1 MSGTGRKTE
10 TSNKAASNSKVSN
23 QAKATGESG
32 DLMAEVLAE
41 MKQMRRDISER
52 LDKFEETIKDVR
64 EELRASGQRMDE
76 AEQRVS
82 DLEDRSIR
90 TDKLLAYILRK
101 QHRLEAHCEDIENR
115 ARRSNLRIYGV
126 KEGTEGSE
134 NMRDFTEKLLKT
146 ALGINADE
154 DLGIERAHRS
164 LVSKSA
170 SNAPRSIIV
179 KFLHFQTKQRILFNC
194 WNKKDVEYEGSQIR
208 MDNDYSATV
217 QRRRM
222 EYAEIKRQLKDRGIK
237 FKSRYPATLRVFL
250 EEGEKTF
257 DSAWEAADQL
267 KHLGIDVTLSEA
279 ELMDRDL
286 QQLGLPTRHNQDKA
300 PIPRALVRDIQ
311 SLYG

>member
-10 TSNKAASNSKVSN
+10 TSNKASSSSKAST
-23 QAKATGESG
+23 QAKATGDAG
-32 DLMAEVLAE
+32 DLLAEVLAE

-64 EELRASGQRMDE
+64 EQVRACGQRMDD

-82 DLEDRSIR
+82 DLEDRNIR
-90 TDKLLAYILRK
+90 TDKLVAYMLRK

-115 ARRSNLRIYGV
+115 ARRSNLRVYGV
-126 KEGTEGSE
+126 KEGTEGSA

-146 ALGINADE
+146 ALGLPAEE

-164 LVSKSA
+164 LASRSA
-170 SNAPRSIIV
+170 ARAPRSIIV
-179 KFLHFQTKQRILFNC
+179 KFLHFQTKQRILFKC
-194 WNKKDVEYEGSQIR
+194 WNMKNVEYEGSQIR
-208 MDNDYSATV
+208 MDNDYAATV
-217 QRRRM
+217 QRRRV
-222 EYAEIKRQLKDRGIK
+222 EYAGIKRQLKERNIK
-237 FKSRYPATLRVFL
+237 FRSGYPATLRVYF

-257 DSAWEAADQL
+257 NSAWEAAEQL

-279 ELMDRDL
+279 ELMDREL
-286 QQLGLPTRHNQDKA
+286 HQLGWSTRHNQDKE